1 MTPEQSTEITLPCKE
16 CQAGVMHRKFVTY
29 ITYMADELVS
39 VPDFP
44 AWVCDVCGRREYDA
58 QALTRLSLLLSPHAG
73 KSTIRHTRPTRQTP
87 QKPKPSRTAKP
98 D

>member
-1 MTPEQSTEITLPCKE
+1 MDNPRKLETFPCNE
-16 CQAGVMHRKFVTY
+16 CQAGVMHRQFMTY
-29 ITYMADELVS
+29 LTWLGNELVT

-58 QALTRLSLLLSPHAG
+58 QALNRLSLLLAENTG
-73 KSTIRHTRPTRQTP
+73 RPNPRPPRKAPKQTP
-87 QKPKPSRTAKP
+87 EKRPRVSKNR